1 MHLKL
6 AVTFPEGTFLYFR
19 RPKLAVMLAVSA
31 ICLTLINTGCATTTT
46 KETLPTATSTIA
58 TAATKQNVMTLTEQP
73 SPKKTPEPVP
83 TYKPAPKFSA
93 PNPNGV
99 LLALDDILNANQY
112 TVVLFYRGFF

>member
-1 MHLKL
+1 
-6 AVTFPEGTFLYFR
+6 
-19 RPKLAVMLAVSA
+19 MLAVSA

-58 TAATKQNVMTLTEQP
+58 TAATAATKQNVMTLTEQP
-73 SPKKTPEPVP
+73 SPTKTPEPVP
-83 TYKPAPKFSA
+83 TSKPAPKFSA
-93 PNPNGV
+93 PNQKGV